1 MAEIAGG
8 GGGGGGKHDKKRAK
22 KPPAKIDMTPMV
34 DLAFLLLTFFILTST
49 FNKPKTM
56 EITFP
61 VPPEDPT
68 KQPPIKNGVTL
79 LLTKDDKIF
88 FYKGEFK
95 TEPKDGIPATTLTQY
110 NFSTNPS
117 DPKGLHQLFMQL
129 NSGVYTEVAELQKKY
144 KASNMADTTFKR
156 MMIDIKGKKEA
167 VTVLI
172 KTDDKATYKNVVD
185 VLDELNITQI
195 GKYAVVD
202 IMRSELEL
210 LNQANPN

>member
-1 MAEIAGG
+1 MAEIAG

-61 VPPEDPT
+61 VPP
-68 KQPPIKNGVTL
+68 PPDAKPPELKNGVTL
-79 LLTKDDKIF
+79 LLTKNDKVY
-88 FYKGEFK
+88 FYKGEFRA
-95 TEPKDGIPATTLTQY
+95 EAKDGKPATTLEEY
-110 NFSTNPS
+110 NFSTSPT
-117 DPKGLHQLFMQL
+117 DKKGLHQLLMQL
-129 NSGVYTEVAELQKKY
+129 NSRVYSEVQTLQKEY
-144 KASNMADTTFKR
+144 KSSNMADTTFKSKL
-156 MMIDIKGKKEA
+156 IAIKGKIEA

-195 GKYAVVD
+195 GKYAIVD
-202 IMRSELEL
+202 IMKSEVEL
-210 LNQANPN
+210 LIKANP

>member
-1 MAEIAGG
+1 MAEITGG

-61 VPPEDPT
+61 VPPDNPE

-79 LLTKDDKIF
+79 LLTGDDKIF
-88 FYKGEFK
+88 YYKGEFK
-95 TEPKDGIPATTLTQY
+95 AEPKDGLPATTLEQY
-110 NFSTNPS
+110 NFSTNPA
-117 DPKGLHQLFMQL
+117 DPKGIHKLFMTL
-129 NSGVYTEVAELQKKY
+129 NAGVYSEVQKLQEEY
-144 KASNMADTTFKR
+144 KRSNMADTTFKNR
-156 MMIDIKGKKEA
+156 LIDIKGKKEA

-185 VLDELNITQI
+185 VLDELSITQI

-202 IMRSELEL
+202 IMKSELEL
-210 LNQANPN
+210 LTKANQ

>member
-8 GGGGGGKHDKKRAK
+8 DGGGGKHDKKRAK

-61 VPPEDPT
+61 VPPDDIT

-79 LLTKDDKIF
+79 LLTKNDKIF
-88 FYKGEFK
+88 FYKGEYRA
-95 TEPKDGIPATTLTQY
+95 EPKDGNPATTLTEY
-110 NFSTNPS
+110 NFSTNPN
-117 DPKGLHQLFMQL
+117 DEKGIHKLFMQL
-129 NSGVYTEVAELQKKY
+129 NAGVYTDVQKLQEEYKK
-144 KASNMADTTFKR
+144 SNMADTTFKSKL
-156 MMIDIKGKKEA
+156 IAIKGTKEA

-195 GKYAVVD
+195 GKYAIVD
-202 IMRSELEL
+202 ILKSELEL
-210 LNQANPN
+210 LTKANPN

>member
-1 MAEIAGG
+1 MAEIAG

-61 VPPEDPT
+61 VPPPKDV
-68 KQPPIKNGVTL
+68 KPPELKNGVTF

-88 FYKGEFK
+88 FYKGEFRAEA
-95 TEPKDGIPATTLTQY
+95 TEGKPATTIEEY
-110 NFSTNPS
+110 NFSTSPS
-117 DPKGLHQLFMQL
+117 DPKGIHQLLMNL
-129 NSGVYTEVAELQKKY
+129 NKGVYAELQALQKQY
-144 KASNMADTTFKR
+144 KESNMADTTFKR
-156 MMIDIKGKKEA
+156 KSIAIKGKNEA

-195 GKYAVVD
+195 GKYAIVD
-202 IMRSELEL
+202 IMKSEVEL
-210 LNQANPN
+210 LTKANP

>member
-1 MAEIAGG
+1 MAEIAG

-61 VPPEDPT
+61 VPPKDP
-68 KQPPIKNGVTL
+68 KEQPPIKNGVTL
-79 LLTKDDKIF
+79 LLTKDNKIF
-88 FYKGEFK
+88 YYEKEFR
-95 TEPKDGIPATTLTQY
+95 TEPKDGNPATTLSEL
-110 NFSTNPS
+110 NFSTSPT
-117 DPKGLHQLFMQL
+117 DAKGIHQLFMKL
-129 NSGVYTEVAELQKKY
+129 NSGVYTEVQALQKKY
-144 KASNMADTTFKR
+144 KESNMADTTFKR
-156 MMIDIKGKKEA
+156 MLIDIKGKKEA

-195 GKYAVVD
+195 GKYAIVD
-202 IMRSELEL
+202 IMKSELEL
-210 LNQANPN
+210 LTKANTP